1 MATKLLKELHKEAK
15 TNRRWMMSWS
25 HSLSRYSHKRSLSQ
39 GPVEQISCLMK
50 TIPLLGEFK
59 VPKLSGDQICP
70 GVWPLL
76 SHKAM
81 WSNTGSIDRQ
91 IYDNTVI

>member
-1 MATKLLKELHKEAK
+1 
-15 TNRRWMMSWS
+15 MMSWT

-59 VPKLSGDQICP
+59 VPKLSGDQICL
-70 GVWPLL
+70 GVWHTLL
-76 SHKAM
+76 AHKAM
-81 WSNTGSIDRQ
+81 WSNTGTIDRPIQ
-91 IYDNTVI
+91 YDNTVI